1 MDPMDEFRRLE
12 VIKDKLA
19 RVELETKD
27 MKNVGEKDKE
37 RVLNYVNFAIDNVVL
52 AMDELKKMSSEVKQN
67 D

>member
-12 VIKDKLA
+12 VIRDKLV

-52 AMDELKKMSSEVKQN
+52 AMDELKKLSSEVKQN

>member
-12 VIKDKLA
+12 VIQDKLA

-52 AMDELKKMSSEVKQN
+52 AKVELKKMSSEVEQN

>member
-12 VIKDKLA
+12 VIQDKLA

-27 MKNVGEKDKE
+27 MKNVSEKDKE

-52 AMDELKKMSSEVKQN
+52 AMDELKKLSSEVKQN

>member
-1 MDPMDEFRRLE
+1 MDPMDELRRLE
-12 VIKDKLA
+12 VIRDKLA

-52 AMDELKKMSSEVKQN
+52 AMDELNKLSSEVK
-67 D
+67 